1 MLGHPHYE
9 SHGHHLQQDLHILQD
24 LAKSLKRPLFT
35 GSIVKELFG
44 MTLFKEIDHLDFS
57 GVYKVLKEWG

>member
-1 MLGHPHYE
+1 
-9 SHGHHLQQDLHILQD
+9 LQD

-44 MTLFKEIDHLDFS
+44 MTLFREIDHLDFS